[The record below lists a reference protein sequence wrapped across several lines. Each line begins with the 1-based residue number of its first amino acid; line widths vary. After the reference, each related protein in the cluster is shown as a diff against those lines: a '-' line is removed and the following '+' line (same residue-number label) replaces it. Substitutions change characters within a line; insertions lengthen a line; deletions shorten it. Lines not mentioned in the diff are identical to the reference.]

1 MVKIEHVSAYGRQ
14 VKSIPLG
21 NSLTLSTIKR
31 KEANKVFKCKKRQ
44 NGAVKTECDCT
55 AYYDEAPVNSR
66 QLIHQRAVTF

>member
-1 MVKIEHVSAYGRQ
+1 MDHVSAYWGQ
-14 VKSIPLG
+14 VQSMPLG

-55 AYYDEAPVNSR
+55 AYYDKVPVNSR
-66 QLIHQRAVTF
+66 QLIH